1 MACSNDDGC
10 DDWDFDGDDCDDVDD
25 SGDDRGGD
33 DVGSVKAFLLCCCSG
48 AAPKSSDKRR
58 LPS

>member
-1 MACSNDDGC
+1 MAYSNDDGC
-10 DDWDFDGDDCDDVDD
+10 DDLVDCVDVDD
-25 SGDDRGGD
+25 SGDDGGGD
-33 DVGSVKAFLLCCCSG
+33 DVGSVKAFLLWCCSG